1 MRRLRPLAR
10 RWLLVVN
17 LWWAIYAGLPWLAP
31 VLMHVGPRGAGRMI
45 HTLYSTQCHQMAQ
58 RSYFLFGR
66 QVTYGLAELRAFWPG
81 ATDMSSLGAIIGNE
95 QLGWKVAW
103 SDRMVAM
110 YTAILVFGLLF
121 GLVRSHVRRTSRRMP
136 VSLFLLLLLPMALD
150 GGTHLISDLS
160 GIGEGFRATNE
171 WLATLTGHRLPAAF
185 YAGDALG
192 SFNSWM
198 RLLTGVLFGLA
209 VVGLTYPE
217 IERTVVHYTDTDE
230 RIEAT
235 AVSNPSVNVS

>member
-1 MRRLRPLAR
+1 M
-10 RWLLVVN
+10 
-17 LWWAIYAGLPWLAP
+17 IY
-31 VLMHVGPRGAGRMI
+31 
-45 HTLYSTQCHQMAQ
+45 TLYGFQCHQMAQ
-58 RSYFLFGR
+58 RSYFLFGSR
-66 QVTYGLAELRAFWPG
+66 VTYGLAELQTIWPG
-81 ATDMSSLGAIIGNE
+81 ATDMSNLGAIIGNE

-110 YTAILVFGLLF
+110 YAATLVFGLLF
-121 GLVRSHVRRTSRRMP
+121 GLIRSRVRRTLRRMP
-136 VSLFLLLLLPMALD
+136 VWLFLLLLLPMALD

-160 GIGEGFRATNE
+160 GIGEGFRATNQ
-171 WLATLTGHRLPAAF
+171 WLATLTGHRLSSF

-209 VVGLTYPE
+209 IVGLVYPE
-217 IERTVVHYTDTDE
+217 IERAVVHHTNTDE

>member
-1 MRRLRPLAR
+1 MRKLRSLAR

-17 LWWAIYAGLPWLAP
+17 LWWAVYAGLPWLAP
-31 VLMHVGPRGAGRMI
+31 VLMHIGARGAGQMI
-45 HTLYSTQCHQMAQ
+45 YTLYSTQCHQMAQ
-58 RSYFLFGR
+58 RSYFLFGP
-66 QVTYGLAELRAFWPG
+66 QVTYGLAELRTVWPG
-81 ATDMSSLGAIIGNE
+81 ATDMVGLGAIIGNE

-121 GLVRSHVRRTSRRMP
+121 GLVRSRVRRTVRRFP
-136 VSLFLLLLLPMALD
+136 VWLFLLLLLPMALD

-171 WLATLTGHRLPAAF
+171 WLATLTAHQLPASF

-198 RLLTGVLFGLA
+198 RLLSGVLFGLA
-209 VVGLTYPE
+209 VVGLVYPE
-217 IERTVVHYTDTDE
+217 IERTVVHDTDADE
-230 RIEAT
+230 RFEPT